1 MPSKFT
7 IHKMLLLNGNV
18 TSIFSCFMTKNPI
31 FTITVK
37 KLFNSFKIKNFY
49 LYKDPIHNDLKYFL
63 V

>member
-1 MPSKFT
+1 M
-7 IHKMLLLNGNV
+7 HLLNGNV